1 MEVRGRDAHA
11 ALQPDSPDLPA
22 TPFAARLDAW
32 NRALID
38 RGRAHLKAA
47 HDARQLGRFHLEAAI
62 QAVHCSRVD
71 GAEPDP
77 RLLVD
82 LHRGLVAVSPT
93 LGAIAGRQHL
103 LSQRETW
110 T

>member
-1 MEVRGRDAHA
+1 MSLARLSGRTDADGRCVPLA
-11 ALQPDSPDLPA
+11 QQDPA
-22 TPFAARLDAW
+22 TW

-38 RGRAHLKAA
+38 RGRSHLAAA

-93 LGAIAGRQHL
+93 LGAIAARQHL